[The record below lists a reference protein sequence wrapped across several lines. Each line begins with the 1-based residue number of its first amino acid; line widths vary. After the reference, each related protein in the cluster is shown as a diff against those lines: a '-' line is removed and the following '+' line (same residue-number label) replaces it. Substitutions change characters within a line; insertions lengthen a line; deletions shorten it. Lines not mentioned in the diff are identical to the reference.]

1 MTKSVDDVH
10 CIDVGYLKAKQRLE
24 NSEIGKENKALIE
37 KFSIALRREGAAKTT
52 LVWYLY
58 YTTWMVEQLQELG
71 FNETLN
77 ELDPNTFDRLLI
89 SFEDERKLSSNTI
102 RNYKKLIKKF
112 FRWSTSGNS
121 PKWVMDLKLKSVE
134 SPVQPS
140 DILTKYEL
148 TRLS

>member
-24 NSEIGKENKALIE
+24 NAEIGKENKALIE
-37 KFSIALRREGAAKTT
+37 NFSIALRREGAAKTT

-102 RNYKKLIKKF
+102 RNY
-112 FRWSTSGNS
+112 
-121 PKWVMDLKLKSVE
+121 
-134 SPVQPS
+134 
-140 DILTKYEL
+140 
-148 TRLS
+148 